1 MNEQIEKAAGLIA
14 GARKIVAFTGAG
26 VSAESGIPTYRG
38 DGGMW
43 KEYDPNKYADYGY
56 FMKNPTYYWS
66 FFKDV
71 RYKALVASSPN
82 KAHKAIAR
90 LEELG
95 KLDTVIT
102 QNIDGLH
109 QAAGSTKVIELHGN
123 TRIIGCL
130 DCFAEYDY
138 ETIHEQVQTE
148 MPPTCS
154 ACGGTLKPRVVFFG
168 ESLPHGAM
176 EDAATAST
184 SADLMLV
191 VGSTLAVFPAA
202 SLPLLAKRAGAS
214 LVIVNVG
221 ETAMDELADVFVDA
235 KAGEVLPRMVEPG

>member
-1 MNEQIEKAAGLIA
+1 MSELLERAAGLIA
-14 GARKIVAFTGAG
+14 GARRIVAFTGAG

-56 FMKNPTYYWS
+56 FIKDPTYYWS

-71 RYKALVASSPN
+71 RYRTLVESSPN
-82 KAHKAIAR
+82 EAHKAIAR

-109 QAAGSTKVIELHGN
+109 QAAGNTRVIELHGN

-130 DCFAEYDY
+130 ECYSEYDY
-138 ETIHEQVQTE
+138 ATVHEQVQTE
-148 MPPTCS
+148 MPPTCR
-154 ACGGTLKPRVVFFG
+154 ACGGMLKPRVVFFG
-168 ESLPHGAM
+168 EALPRGAM
-176 EDAATAST
+176 EQAADAAT

-191 VGSTLAVFPAA
+191 VGSSLAVFPAA
-202 SLPLLAKRAGAS
+202 SLPLLAKRAGAA
-214 LVIVNVG
+214 LIIVNVG
-221 ETAMDELADVFVDA
+221 ETAMDELADVFIDA
-235 KAGEVLPRMVEPG
+235 KAGEVLPQIVEPG